1 VRYLQQVGCNN
12 TRILKHMKI
21 LNYTL
26 QVAAAVSIA
35 TAVESW
41 AGDSGAVASAD
52 AGVSVNVL
60 SSVPAEEVPA
70 KAAQL
75 VARADAAH
83 QPLVTSEAV
92 KEALLV
98 NPGATTLVV
107 GSIARQVPSMAANAA
122 LAAVTVE
129 PYQVTAIA
137 RAAATAAPQKA
148 AEIVKVLCRAV
159 PSSYRAIA
167 ETVASVVPG
176 ATKEILNA
184 VAEAIPSLKA
194 TIAEAMA
201 ANQGSYLTVY
211 SVLAQI
217 GDLSMTGIDTESSG
231 TRAFKKS
238 ISPVAPT
245 QIAPSVPPAAGNV
258 VPVSGQTDST
268 LQ

>member
-1 VRYLQQVGCNN
+1 
-12 TRILKHMKI
+12 MKI

-52 AGVSVNVL
+52 AGVSVL
-60 SSVPAEEVPA
+60 SSVPTEEVPA

-83 QPLVTSEAV
+83 QPLITSEAV

-98 NPGATTLVV
+98 NPGAATLVV

-122 LAAVTVE
+122 LAAVAVQ

-137 RAAATAAPQKA
+137 RAAASAAPQKA

-176 ATKEILNA
+176 ATLQILNA

-194 TIAEAMA
+194 TLAQVES
-201 ANQGSYLTVY
+201 ANEGSYLTVY
-211 SVLAQI
+211 SVLAQV
-217 GDLSMTGIDTESSG
+217 GDLSATGIDTQSSG
-231 TRAFKKS
+231 TRAFGTRP
-238 ISPVAPT
+238 SPTPPPKPPPF
-245 QIAPSVPPAAGNV
+245 IPPAAGAI
-258 VPVSGQTDST
+258 VPVGGQTDAT
-268 LQ
+268 LIPR